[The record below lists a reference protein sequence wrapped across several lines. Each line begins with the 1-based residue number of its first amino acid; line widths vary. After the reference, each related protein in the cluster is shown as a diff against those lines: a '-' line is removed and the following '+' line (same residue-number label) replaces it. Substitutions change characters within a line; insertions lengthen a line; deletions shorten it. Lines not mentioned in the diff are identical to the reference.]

1 MNIAGLQVQ
10 CNAGVWLNV
19 GWVVRAYKGI
29 QDTSPA
35 GSWLNIGWILQA
47 CKYIE
52 EHLSIDTASLGKET
66 LLNAAKTAMSSKIV
80 DSESD
85 FFAHMVVDAVQVRAP
100 LCPAHVLFLTWPLM
114 LATLSQQYSEERFPP
129 EGLQTRLADETVWDR
144 RCRVTH

>member
-1 MNIAGLQVQ
+1 M
-10 CNAGVWLNV
+10 
-19 GWVVRAYKGI
+19 
-29 QDTSPA
+29 
-35 GSWLNIGWILQA
+35 QA

-100 LCPAHVLFLTWPLM
+100 LCLAYMLCLAWPLTSAVLF
-114 LATLSQQYSEERFPP
+114 
-129 EGLQTRLADETVWDR
+129 
-144 RCRVTH
+144 